1 MTCYRYYRSG
11 MEIVRMATVYHT
23 EGNLENAYI
32 LYIKFM
38 TLFLDKILSHPEYKT
53 GKRIKFV
60 LFSL

>member
-1 MTCYRYYRSG
+1 
-11 MEIVRMATVYHT
+11 MATVYHA

-53 GKRIKFV
+53 GIEV
-60 LFSL
+60 LYYNYLVCPSYQYFMNDVL

>member
-1 MTCYRYYRSG
+1 MLYRYYRSG

-53 GKRIKFV
+53 GN
-60 LFSL
+60 

>member
-1 MTCYRYYRSG
+1 

-53 GKRIKFV
+53 GN
-60 LFSL
+60 